1 MIKRLILSIIIAAP
15 LVLVTSPANART
27 CTLRGTPQRDFMS
40 GTDTKDVICA
50 RGGGDFASGQ
60 NGRDRIRGGPADDTL
75 VGGNGH
81 DVIIGRRGSDKL
93 FSVDGR
99 GGDVLRG
106 GPGMDRCYGEEH
118 DHFHGC
124 NVVVTNHSPEYPT
137 RLVLALVHALEQSYE
152 TASHR
157 LCEANIKLCIGVEG

>member
-1 MIKRLILSIIIAAP
+1 MKRLILSIIIAAP
-15 LVLVTSPANART
+15 LFVMSSPANASP

-50 RGGGDFASGQ
+50 RAGGDFATGQ
-60 NGRDRIRGGPADDTL
+60 NGRDHVRGGSQGDTL
-75 VGGNGH
+75 VGGNGR
-81 DVIIGRRGSDKL
+81 DVILGRAGPDKL

-124 NVVVTNHSPEYPT
+124 NIVVTNHSPEYPT
-137 RLVLALVHALEQSYE
+137 RLVLALVHALSQSY
-152 TASHR
+152 TVASR
-157 LCEANIKLCIGVEG
+157 QLCEADIALCIIGKG